1 MSVGVWEAK
10 FLKIWN
16 YEHEQ
21 EYHDWGESG
30 NSRWHYFLGYAI
42 DGNTAM
48 YEATCNTKYLDRAL
62 HYVNDVVES
71 AEVSSSL
78 PNSQYKD
85 SYLAWQAVDEPD
97 VNGEEEPLYES
108 YMWRYVTKL
117 LRVIRQNPHLYNDP
131 AYRSQYDSLLDFA
144 EINIFEK
151 WYSRDPSNIYR
162 SRTHMASHWA
172 YIALDLLLL
181 SDDATRK
188 AWYQEVLTAD
198 QYRPV
203 APLSVLAAG
212 PDFAEPQGRLG
223 IFLEC
228 GVGLDIHAGPG
239 YQPRQWRC
247 CVHDRSS

>member
-1 MSVGVWEAK
+1 MMRPAKLLVLLLCAVLLASCGQDAALSASQPPVETPTARPAASAAAAAPMSETDLQDLMSVGVWEAK

-62 HYVNDVVES
+62 HYVSDVVDS

-108 YMWRYVTKL
+108 FMWRYVTKL

-151 WYSRDPSNIYR
+151 WYSRDP
-162 SRTHMASHWA
+162 
-172 YIALDLLLL
+172 
-181 SDDATRK
+181 
-188 AWYQEVLTAD
+188 
-198 QYRPV
+198 
-203 APLSVLAAG
+203 
-212 PDFAEPQGRLG
+212 
-223 IFLEC
+223 
-228 GVGLDIHAGPG
+228 
-239 YQPRQWRC
+239 
-247 CVHDRSS
+247 